1 MLNSLVSF
9 TWATACGG
17 VASLWTKSPWKR
29 VLLGSGSYDLGR
41 VLRPRTASLPG
52 VGFIIPTAQDK
63 KHVAQRGLRNLCR
76 SPGLHDL
83 NSGLCDSEIFTLV
96 ALVMVNFLCS
106 QVLGLFVQR
115 KVLAMV
121 TNDHFSIKS

>member
-1 MLNSLVSF
+1 MAE
-9 TWATACGG
+9 T
-17 VASLWTKSPWKR
+17 
-29 VLLGSGSYDLGR
+29 
-41 VLRPRTASLPG
+41 RTASLPG

-83 NSGLCDSEIFTLV
+83 NSGLYDSEIFV
-96 ALVMVNFLCS
+96 ALVIVNFLCS
-106 QVLGLFVQR
+106 QVLGLLVQR